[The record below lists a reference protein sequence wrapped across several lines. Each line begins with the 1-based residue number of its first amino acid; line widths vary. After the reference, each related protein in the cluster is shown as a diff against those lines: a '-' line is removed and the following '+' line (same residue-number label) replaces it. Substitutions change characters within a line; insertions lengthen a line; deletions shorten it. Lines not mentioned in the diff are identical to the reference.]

1 MEADVTEGSVAG
13 VEGRGHRVRGFA
25 PTPRSTCCT
34 SHICRSRGAIG
45 TATAGGREGKAAA
58 ETELLPALLR
68 LFASED
74 GRIGLECFIN
84 RTTAEFVG
92 R

>member
-1 MEADVTEGSVAG
+1 MLHEPHLQVAKRYRHCHSRWSGS
-13 VEGRGHRVRGFA
+13 E
-25 PTPRSTCCT
+25 
-34 SHICRSRGAIG
+34 
-45 TATAGGREGKAAA
+45 AAA
-58 ETELLPALLR
+58 ETELLPTLLR

>member
-1 MEADVTEGSVAG
+1 MLHEPHPQVAK
-13 VEGRGHRVRGFA
+13 RY
-25 PTPRSTCCT
+25 
-34 SHICRSRGAIG
+34 G
-45 TATAGGREGKAAA
+45 TATAGGREGEAAA
-58 ETELLPALLR
+58 EIELLPTLLR

>member
-1 MEADVTEGSVAG
+1 MAG

-34 SHICRSRGAIG
+34 SHICRSPSAIG

-58 ETELLPALLR
+58 ETELLPTLLR

-74 GRIGLECFIN
+74 GRISLECFIN

>member
-1 MEADVTEGSVAG
+1 LRRPLVRHAAEPHLQVAKRYRHCHSRWSGS
-13 VEGRGHRVRGFA
+13 E
-25 PTPRSTCCT
+25 
-34 SHICRSRGAIG
+34 
-45 TATAGGREGKAAA
+45 AAA
-58 ETELLPALLR
+58 ETELLPTLLR

>member
-1 MEADVTEGSVAG
+1 MAG

-34 SHICRSRGAIG
+34 SHICRSPSAIG
-45 TATAGGREGKAAA
+45 TATASGSGSEAAA
-58 ETELLPALLR
+58 EIELLPTLLR

>member
-34 SHICRSRGAIG
+34 SHIRRSRSAIG
-45 TATAGGREGKAAA
+45 TATAGGREGEAAA
-58 ETELLPALLR
+58 ETALLPTLLK
-68 LFASED
+68 LFASEH

>member
-1 MEADVTEGSVAG
+1 MAG

-25 PTPRSTCCT
+25 PTLVRHAARAT
-34 SHICRSRGAIG
+34 S
-45 TATAGGREGKAAA
+45 AGRQALSALPQPVAGKAKAAA
-58 ETELLPALLR
+58 ETELLPTLLR

>member
-1 MEADVTEGSVAG
+1 LRDPSFDMLHEPHPQVAKRYRHCHSRWS
-13 VEGRGHRVRGFA
+13 GRQGGGGDRVL
-25 PTPRSTCCT
+25 PT
-34 SHICRSRGAIG
+34 
-45 TATAGGREGKAAA
+45 
-58 ETELLPALLR
+58 LLR

-84 RTTAEFVG
+84 CTTAEFVG

>member
-1 MEADVTEGSVAG
+1 MLHEPHPQVAKRYRHCHSQWSGS
-13 VEGRGHRVRGFA
+13 E
-25 PTPRSTCCT
+25 
-34 SHICRSRGAIG
+34 
-45 TATAGGREGKAAA
+45 AAA
-58 ETELLPALLR
+58 ETELLPTLLR